1 MEVRQN
7 RTITNGRVG
16 KRMGS
21 RRVDVTGV
29 GCGVVGGTGVC
40 QLVGHK
46 SGGASTIELKEPTID
61 CGSGDDV
68 LLWGSVNQRR
78 CTAGEA

>member
-1 MEVRQN
+1 
-7 RTITNGRVG
+7 
-16 KRMGS
+16 
-21 RRVDVTGV
+21 VTGV
-29 GCGVVGGTGVC
+29 ECGVVGGTGVC

-78 CTAGEA
+78 CTAGEGVDSRQTVQGDGGRGEEESVLEFG